1 MQRDELKSIIEN
13 ILLAADQ
20 PVHVGELEK
29 IFINSSIP
37 SSIVIFASVIASLIK
52 LLISS
57 IFTLTIYYF
66 SL

>member
-29 IFINSSIP
+29 IFLNAAEKKRFATNS
-37 SSIVIFASVIASLIK
+37 
-52 LLISS
+52 
-57 IFTLTIYYF
+57 
-66 SL
+66 